1 MLVQYVLLNVAQG
14 TQQALV
20 VNAWGVGGA
29 SLVQEAEYVAVCMVE

>member
-20 VNAWGVGGA
+20 VSASGVGGA
-29 SLVQEAEYVAVCMVE
+29 SLVQKAEYVAVCMVE